1 MMRRPGQHGH
11 QSPGAWRSQQAH
23 HVRVRVTARAPAPP
37 APRRRGTVMKIAPM
51 LAQSPQKQDTASL
64 ASRSSDSSANG
75 IMGVFFRSS

>member
-11 QSPGAWRSQQAH
+11 HSPGAWRSRQAH
-23 HVRVRVTARAPAPP
+23 HVGVCVIARAPAWP
-37 APRRRGTVMKIAPM
+37 APRRRGTVMRIGPM

-64 ASRSSDSSANG
+64 ASRSSRSSSNG